1 MIKPR
6 GAFLVYFLA
15 AVMAFFVGVL
25 IYVWVEAK
33 KANPVMLDERGQPI
47 SLVMPPALHRHLV

>member
-1 MIKPR
+1 MTKPR

-15 AVMAFFVGVL
+15 AVMAFFVGIL

-33 KANPVMLDERGQPI
+33 RANPVMLDERGQPI
-47 SLVMPPALHRHLV
+47 SLIRPPAHNRHLV

>member
-1 MIKPR
+1 MTKPR

-15 AVMAFFVGVL
+15 AVMIFFVGVL

-33 KANPVMLDERGQPI
+33 KAAPVMLDERGHPI
-47 SLVMPPALHRHLV
+47 SLVRPPAPHRHPV